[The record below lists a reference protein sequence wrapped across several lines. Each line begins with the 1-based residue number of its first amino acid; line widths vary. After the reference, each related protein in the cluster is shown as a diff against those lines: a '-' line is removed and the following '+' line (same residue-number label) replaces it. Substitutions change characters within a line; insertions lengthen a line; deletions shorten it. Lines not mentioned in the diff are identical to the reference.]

1 MGYDF
6 FLPKREGGYWGMGLV
21 DLVWKICATV
31 VNCRIKRIVTLHNTL
46 DGFRAGKGTGK
57 ERLRSKVGTEVDGDC
72 A

>member
-1 MGYDF
+1 
-6 FLPKREGGYWGMGLV
+6 MGLV

-46 DGFRAGKGTGK
+46 DGFREGKGKGK
-57 ERLRSKVGTEVDGDC
+57 ESLQSKVVTEVGGDC